1 MEYKHFAS
9 AYYLTAIH
17 SETTFSVAMIF
28 RNNSMPASKLLSI
41 ISVFLIVLLTIGC
54 SGSGTFT
61 DTIAEHSRTAILEE
75 RKIEE
80 TKAYP
85 EAIDLL
91 GNSAAVFSFF
101 GTKSIPLQ
109 SAEKLHKAVISRI
122 EGLTFYQSI
131 LSDEQLN
138 AMLEKNPGM
147 AQGKEIYLDSLTVV
161 SVSDKDLSNP
171 LGRYLNVDNFLVF
184 QLDRWPCLTCK
195 DDNGIRMKL
204 RLVDAKSSHI
214 IWTGIAEKRKLDGEE
229 AANVEALALNLAE
242 QLADN
247 FNNRFKKKWHRK
259 RFENLAKSV
268 S

>member
-1 MEYKHFAS
+1 MS
-9 AYYLTAIH
+9 T
-17 SETTFSVAMIF
+17 
-28 RNNSMPASKLLSI
+28 SKLLSSF
-41 ISVFLIVLLTIGC
+41 SVFLISLITIGC
-54 SGSGTFT
+54 SGTGTFT

-75 RKIEE
+75 RKIDEI
-80 TKAYP
+80 KAYP

-91 GNSAAVFSFF
+91 GNSAAVFSYF

-109 SAEKLHKAVISRI
+109 SAEKLHLTVINKI
-122 EGLTFYQSI
+122 QGLPFYKSI
-131 LSDEQLN
+131 LSDGNLN
-138 AMLEKNPGM
+138 SMLENNPKM
-147 AQGKEIYLDSLTVV
+147 AQAKEIYLDSLTVV

-171 LGRYLNVDNFLVF
+171 LGNYLKVDNFLVF

-195 DDNGIRMKL
+195 QDNGMRMKL

-214 IWTGIAEKRKLDGEE
+214 IWTGIAEKRNLDEEE
-229 AANVEALALNLAE
+229 AANLEALALNLAN